1 MAGLDRLSRTPTFLV
16 LATSG
21 GKAAASL
28 LAGAAQ
34 KAYAEAMNR
43 PSPVPKFVG
52 AVALATA
59 AFLGL
64 FWRG

>member
-1 MAGLDRLSRTPTFLV
+1 M
-16 LATSG
+16 ATSG

-34 KAYAEAMNR
+34 KAYAEAINR

-52 AVALATA
+52 AVVLATA

-64 FWRG
+64 FWLLFWRG